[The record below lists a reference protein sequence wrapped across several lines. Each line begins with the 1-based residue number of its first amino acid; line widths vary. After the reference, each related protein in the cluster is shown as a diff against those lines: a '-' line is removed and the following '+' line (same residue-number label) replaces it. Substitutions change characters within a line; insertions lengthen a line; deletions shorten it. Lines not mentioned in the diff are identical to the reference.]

1 MKRKYILLGSLY
13 IFFLMIGIWLN
24 GQKGMNIM
32 GDFWTL
38 KKDGSLAY
46 QDDRIFCVDV
56 ADRKRFEVTLGEH
69 VLSATIEE
77 QEDGWYM
84 ETDKGWGLKIPSE
97 NYLSVMIG
105 MTGGSIWIGDAQLI
119 IYDLDAMG
127 LKFEAIKEEEKNYM
141 YGEDGKP
148 VGETYHLISESGKT
162 ISYREVWYDNPAFDS
177 PEQSVEVIKD
187 GMTLDS
193 ENHQNTLYV
202 NESGEYLMNPTNL
215 FMLSNGQQYI
225 SKEGLVSALV
235 KVAKGEVEQRGHMSL
250 VVAYTFFYALGTAIL
265 LWPEKMAFLGNR
277 WRYRY
282 EPELSDDGLV
292 MELLGGVIV
301 ICMAVVTL
309 FLPLA
314 G

>member
-1 MKRKYILLGSLY
+1 MKRKCIILGSIF
-13 IFFLMIGIWLN
+13 IFFLVLGIWLN
-24 GQKGMNIM
+24 GQKGMNLM

-38 KKDGSLAY
+38 KKDGSLTH
-46 QDDRIFCVDV
+46 QDSRILYIDEAVD
-56 ADRKRFEVTLGEH
+56 KRFEVVLGESN
-69 VLSATIEE
+69 LSATIEE

-127 LKFEAIKEEEKNYM
+127 LKFEAVKEEEKNYM

-162 ISYREVWYDNPAFDS
+162 ISYREVWYDNPAFDL
-177 PEQSVEVIKD
+177 PEQSVVVIKD

-202 NESGEYLMNPTNL
+202 NEGGEYLMNPTNL

-235 KVAKGEVEQRGHMSL
+235 KVAKGEVEQRGHLSL
-250 VVAYTFFYALGTAIL
+250 AVAYTFFYVLGAAVL

-282 EPELSDDGLV
+282 EPELSDEGFV
-292 MELLGGVIV
+292 MELLGGVII